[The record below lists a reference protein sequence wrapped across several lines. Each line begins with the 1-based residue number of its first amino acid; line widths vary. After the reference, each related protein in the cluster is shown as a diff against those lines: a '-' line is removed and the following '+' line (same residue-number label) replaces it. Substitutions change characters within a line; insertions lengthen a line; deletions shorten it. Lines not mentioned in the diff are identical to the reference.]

1 MSASQF
7 ARNARTIVIDHSEA
21 WLLIAVGL
29 FYLLGVWEHL
39 PYTGGN
45 IYSDIV
51 TVYQNRFCYTGPCG
65 MGLPYVNYFVEYPVI
80 SGFFMYAM
88 GMLAH
93 LLPVPGRDFIGNYYT
108 YTSIFL
114 LLPTFLLV
122 DNLRKIMDILGMGH
136 KNKRLFLF
144 LIATPSF
151 VFMLLLNWYII
162 GVCFAVFG
170 LRKFLEGIRSGK
182 STSLISGILMGLS
195 ACSNLI
201 TAVPALG
208 MLVFGT
214 TSWRERGK
222 FVFGIIASMLAVY
235 VPVVV
240 LNSFPHSYSNA
251 SHDIVSY
258 SFQFPNFNF
267 VTDFLQYEQNW
278 YAEGS
283 WMLGFFTNMSP
294 MRHYIFAGLFATMV
308 AVITLKGMRMQKGG
322 QSQLARANL
331 VVMTS
336 SLYTFAFLFCTY
348 VCTPQMNLIL
358 LPFFVLLPGM
368 SKRYSEFLAF
378 EVVNALVIVWG
389 FSTPLAFLGIHLPSV
404 PEFGPIWVSPIQ
416 FLAVVR
422 SFWIGKFLIVDGLY
436 GWPAISS
443 RKVSAI
449 LKPIELALPTRAK
462 QLIRRFGNQLSGFPR
477 ARDR

>member
-1 MSASQF
+1 MSASQV
-7 ARNARTIVIDHSEA
+7 ARNARAIVIDHSEA
-21 WLLIAVGL
+21 WLLMAVGL

-65 MGLPYVNYFVEYPVI
+65 MGLPYVNYFVEYPLI

-88 GMLAH
+88 GMLGH
-93 LLPVPGRDFIGNYYT
+93 LMPLPGRNFMGDYYT
-108 YTSIFL
+108 YTSTFL
-114 LLPTFLLV
+114 LFPTFLLV
-122 DNLRKIMDILGMGH
+122 DNLRKIMDILGMC
-136 KNKRLFLF
+136 KRNKRLFLF

-162 GVCFAVFG
+162 GVYFAVFG

-182 STSLISGILMGLS
+182 STAFVSGILMGLS
-195 ACSNLI
+195 AGSNLI

-222 FVFGIIASMLAVY
+222 FVFGTLASMLAVY

-251 SHDIVSY
+251 SHNIANY

-267 VTDFLQYEQNW
+267 ITDFLRYEQNW
-278 YAEGS
+278 YTEGS

-308 AVITLKGMRMQKGG
+308 AVITLKGMRMRQGG
-322 QSQLARANL
+322 QLDRANL

-348 VCTPQMNLIL
+348 VCTPQMNLML

-378 EVVNALVIVWG
+378 EIVNALVIVWG
-389 FSTPLAFLGIHLPSV
+389 FSAPLAFLGIHLPSV

-416 FLAVVR
+416 FLAVLR
-422 SFWIGKFLIVDGLY
+422 SFWIGKFLIVDGLH
-436 GWPAISS
+436 GWRIIVSQRAIP
-443 RKVSAI
+443 I
-449 LKPIELALPTRAK
+449 LKPVEVTISVRANEESR
-462 QLIRRFGNQLSGFPR
+462 I
-477 ARDR
+477 